1 MHRGHLRLW
10 GARAFR
16 AQSDRWVASQPAIAS
31 STPFFLPIGYL
42 HLGGLRT
49 ALYNYLFARAH
60 RGTFVLRIEDT
71 DQSRLV
77 EGAAAQLC
85 TDLEWAGIRPDE
97 GPTYGGAFGSYVQSE
112 RLELYHANVKRLIEN
127 GTAYYCFCTE
137 RRLEL
142 LRKEALRAR
151 QVPRYDN
158 RCRHLTPVQLA
169 EKLAKHEPFCI
180 RFKMDAHDSHQMSFD
195 DLVFGRMAYDVAE
208 NEGDP
213 VIVKSDG
220 YPTYHFA
227 HVVDDHLMRISHV
240 LRGVEWQISTT
251 KHLLLYK
258 WVVST
263 HVSCA
268 RVGECM
274 QCVGV

>member
-1 MHRGHLRLW
+1 M
-10 GARAFR
+10 
-16 AQSDRWVASQPAIAS
+16 
-31 STPFFLPIGYL
+31 
-42 HLGGLRT
+42 GGLRT

-71 DQSRLV
+71 DQSRLI
-77 EGAAAQLC
+77 EGAAQQLSD
-85 TDLEWAGIRPDE
+85 DLEWAGIRPDE
-97 GPTYGGAFGSYVQSE
+97 GPTTGGQFGPYVQSE
-112 RLELYHANVKRLIEN
+112 RLELYHSNVKQLIEN
-127 GTAYYCFCTE
+127 GTAYYCFCTD
-137 RRLEL
+137 RRLDL
-142 LRKEALRAR
+142 LRKEAVKAR

-169 EKLAKHEPFCI
+169 EKLARQEPFCI
-180 RFKMDAHDSHQMSFD
+180 RFRMDAQESHSMQFD
-195 DLVFGRMAYDVAE
+195 DMVFGRMAYDVAE

-220 YPTYHFA
+220 FPTYHFA

-258 WVVST
+258 
-263 HVSCA
+263 
-268 RVGECM
+268 
-274 QCVGV
+274 